1 MLDWT
6 SDIQLFTAL
15 AASTSQGGMDPASS
29 VNVETGPVNQVFI
42 VKLVVVS
49 IIMWFLKWL
58 FSLGV
63 GRAQLIHHLYSD
75 IEARVNNYV
84 RLLKS
89 IRLWR
94 TEYFDYEAQQAK
106 PGKHRFGY
114 IKEDPYIV
122 YSSAMDKILI
132 YLWRNEISKIHN
144 VYRDFLEIEEKLD
157 GVRQIVEQQGYDL
170 SKLDDD
176 GREWI
181 IAWLDDVQGKAE
193 GWDRLDTGPGQTV
206 GRVVARSVF
215 WRPTV
220 IYLGMLL
227 VGLIATLVG
236 IPLIIDIAQT
246 L

>member
-1 MLDWT
+1 MMDWT

-15 AASTSQGGMDPASS
+15 AASTPQGEMDPASS
-29 VNVETGPVNQVFI
+29 VNIGTGLVNQAFI
-42 VKLVVVS
+42 IRLVVLS
-49 IIMWFLKWL
+49 LIMWFLKWL
-58 FSLGV
+58 FSIGV

-84 RLLKS
+84 GLLKS

-94 TEYFDYEAQQAK
+94 TEHFDCGAQQEK
-106 PGKHRFGY
+106 LGKHRFGY

-122 YSSAMDKILI
+122 YSSAMDQILI
-132 YLWRNEISKIHN
+132 YLWRNEIGKIHK
-144 VYRDFLEIEEKLD
+144 VYREFLEIEEKLD
-157 GVRQIVEQQGYDL
+157 GVRQILEQQGYDL

-176 GREWI
+176 DREWI
-181 IAWLDDVQGKAE
+181 IAWLDAVQGRAE
-193 GWDRLDTGPGQTV
+193 EWDSLDTGPGDTV
-206 GRVVARSVF
+206 GRVVARRVF

-227 VGLIATLVG
+227 MGLIATVVG
-236 IPLIIDIAQT
+236 IQLIMDIAQA